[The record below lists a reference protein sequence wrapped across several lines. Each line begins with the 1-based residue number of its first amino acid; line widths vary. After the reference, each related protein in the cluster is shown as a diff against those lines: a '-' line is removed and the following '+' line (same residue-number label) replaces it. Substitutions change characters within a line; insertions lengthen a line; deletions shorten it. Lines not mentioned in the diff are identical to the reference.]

1 MKTIFLLFISILT
14 VAVLPA
20 QPNFTALQLNPVYPG
35 QNSSVEFVYNQSL
48 SSLIRKEP
56 LKVAVYLIGKEIKA
70 MEPILKHYGSNYKGQ
85 VQTDSTTNAI
95 AFVFYVGE
103 EKDVNANKGYVVPV
117 YNNQKE
123 PVAGYYSAAAN
134 LWGGGMSDY
143 FLGIEAN
150 SGMALSV
157 MEEGIAKDPQL
168 KNDPEFLGNYF
179 NFLSRAKKKE
189 APKLIIS
196 ELKQLA
202 AQPNLSEKNYAL
214 IAQWCERFKEKN
226 KADSFRNLMKAAY
239 PKGNWINVDATNAL
253 VLSLRTKKPA
263 EEKKILVEEFLKQNN
278 SDDQESIKE
287 FLQQQVANAYVQE
300 KNWKGLFEYTKN
312 LTAASRASMFN
323 NVSWNMAEE
332 GIENIQEAKRMS
344 YEATSWA
351 ENEVKAP
358 AEKKPV
364 MLTSQQWEE
373 QRKRNFAMYA
383 DTYAFI
389 LYQNGEFKEGLPYA
403 KSAATYNKFADAEY
417 NERYALLAEKALP
430 ASEAQ
435 KLIEGFVKSGK
446 ASAKTKAAL
455 KNIYVKEK
463 GNDTGYAAYL
473 TSLEEEAKIARR
485 VEIAKGMINEPAPA
499 FTLKDF
505 EGNSVSLA
513 SLKGKVVVVDFWAT
527 WCGPCIASMPG
538 MKKAQDKYKGNANV
552 KFLFVDTWEKVDNKL
567 QNAKDFMTKKGYDFH
582 VLLDTEDNVVAD
594 FKVSGIPTKFIVDG
608 KGNIRFKAVGFDG
621 NDDALVDELA
631 TMIELAGK

>member
-1 MKTIFLLFISILT
+1 MKTIFLLFISILA

-35 QNSSVEFVYNQSL
+35 QNSGVEFVYNQSL

-56 LKVAVYLIGKEIKA
+56 IKVAVYLIGKEIKA
-70 MEPILKHYGSNYKGQ
+70 MEPTLKHYGSNYKGW

-95 AFVFYVGE
+95 AFVFYAGE

-117 YNNQKE
+117 YNNKKE
-123 PVAGYYSAAAN
+123 PVSGYYGAAAN

-150 SGMALSV
+150 TGVALMV
-157 MEEGIAKDPQL
+157 LEEGIAKDPQL
-168 KNDPEFLGNYF
+168 KYDPEFLGNYF

-189 APKLIIS
+189 AKHLITK
-196 ELKQLA
+196 ELQLFA
-202 AQPNLSEKNYAL
+202 AKPNLSEIDYTL
-214 IAQWCERFKEKN
+214 IAQWYDRFKEKN
-226 KADSFRNLMKAAY
+226 VADSFRNIMKTTY
-239 PKGNWINVDATNAL
+239 PKGNWVKADATNAL
-253 VLSLRTKKPA
+253 VLSLRAKKPA
-263 EEKKILVEEFLKQNN
+263 DEKKAQVEEFLKQNS
-278 SDDQESIKE
+278 SDNQESIKE

-300 KNWKGLFEYTKN
+300 KNWKGLFEYAKN

-358 AEKKPV
+358 TEKKPA
-364 MLTSQQWEE
+364 MLTGLQWED
-373 QRKRNFAMYA
+373 QRNSNFAMYA

-389 LYQNGEFKEGLPYA
+389 LYQNETYKEGLPYA

-463 GNDTGYAAYL
+463 GSDTGYAAYL
-473 TSLEEEAKIARR
+473 TNLEEEAIIARR
-485 VEIAKGMINEPAPA
+485 AEIAKGMINEPAPA
-499 FTLKDF
+499 FALKDF

-538 MKKAQDKYKGNANV
+538 MKKAQDKYKGNPNV

-582 VLLDTEDNVVAD
+582 VLLDTEDNVVSD

-621 NDDALVDELA
+621 NDDALVEELT

>member
-1 MKTIFLLFISILT
+1 MKTIFLLFISILA

-35 QNSSVEFVYNQSL
+35 QNSGVEFVYNQSL

-56 LKVAVYLIGKEIKA
+56 IKVAVYLIGKEIKA
-70 MEPILKHYGSNYKGQ
+70 MEPTLKHYGSNYKGS

-117 YNNQKE
+117 YNNKKE
-123 PVAGYYSAAAN
+123 PVRGYYGAAAN

-150 SGMALSV
+150 TGVALMV
-157 MEEGIAKDPQL
+157 LEEGIAKDPQL
-168 KNDPEFLGNYF
+168 KYDPEFLGNYF

-189 APKLIIS
+189 AKHLITK
-196 ELKQLA
+196 ELQLFA
-202 AQPNLSEKNYAL
+202 AKPNLSEIDYTL
-214 IAQWCERFKEKN
+214 IAQWYDRFKEKN
-226 KADSFRNLMKAAY
+226 VADSFRNIMKTTY
-239 PKGNWINVDATNAL
+239 PKGNWVKADATNAL
-253 VLSLRTKKPA
+253 VLSLRAKKPA
-263 EEKKILVEEFLKQNN
+263 DEKKAQVEEFLKQNS
-278 SDDQESIKE
+278 SDNQESIKE

-300 KNWKGLFEYTKN
+300 KNWKGLFEYAKN

-358 AEKKPV
+358 TEKKPA
-364 MLTSQQWEE
+364 MLTGLQWEE

-389 LYQNGEFKEGLPYA
+389 LYQNETYKEGLPYA

-463 GNDTGYAAYL
+463 GSDTGYAAYL
-473 TSLEEEAKIARR
+473 TNLEEEAKIARR
-485 VEIAKGMINEPAPA
+485 AEIAKGMINEPAPA
-499 FTLKDF
+499 FALKDF

-538 MKKAQDKYKGNANV
+538 MKKAQDKYKGNPNV

-582 VLLDTEDNVVAD
+582 VLLDTEDNVVSD

-621 NDDALVDELA
+621 NDDALVEELT

>member
-1 MKTIFLLFISILT
+1 MKTIFLLFISILA

-35 QNSSVEFVYNQSL
+35 QNSGVEFVYNQSL

-56 LKVAVYLIGKEIKA
+56 IKVAVYLIGKEIKA
-70 MEPILKHYGSNYKGQ
+70 MEPTLKHYGSNYKGS

-95 AFVFYVGE
+95 AFVFYAGE

-117 YNNQKE
+117 YNNKKE
-123 PVAGYYSAAAN
+123 PVSGYYGAAAN

-150 SGMALSV
+150 AGVALMV
-157 MEEGIAKDPQL
+157 LEEGIAKDPQL
-168 KNDPEFLGNYF
+168 KYDPEFLGNYF

-189 APKLIIS
+189 AKHLITK
-196 ELKQLA
+196 ELQLFA
-202 AQPNLSEKNYAL
+202 AKPNLSEIDYTL
-214 IAQWCERFKEKN
+214 IAQWYDRFKEKN
-226 KADSFRNLMKAAY
+226 VADSFRNIMKTTY
-239 PKGNWINVDATNAL
+239 PKGNWVKADATNAL
-253 VLSLRTKKPA
+253 VLSLRAKKPA
-263 EEKKILVEEFLKQNN
+263 DEKKAQVEEFLKQNS
-278 SDDQESIKE
+278 SDNQESIKE

-300 KNWKGLFEYTKN
+300 KNWKGLFEYAKN

-358 AEKKPV
+358 TEKKPA
-364 MLTSQQWEE
+364 MLTGLQWEE

-389 LYQNGEFKEGLPYA
+389 LYQNGTYKEGLPYA

-446 ASAKTKAAL
+446 ASVKTKDAL

-463 GNDTGYAAYL
+463 GSDTGYAAYL
-473 TSLEEEAKIARR
+473 TNLEEEAKIARR
-485 VEIAKGMINEPAPA
+485 AEIAKGMINEPAPA
-499 FTLKDF
+499 FALKDF

-538 MKKAQDKYKGNANV
+538 MKKAQDKYKGNPNV

-582 VLLDTEDNVVAD
+582 VLLDTEDNVVSD

-621 NDDALVDELA
+621 NDDALVEELT

>member
-1 MKTIFLLFISILT
+1 MKTIFLLFISILA

-35 QNSSVEFVYNQSL
+35 QNSGVEFVYNQSL

-56 LKVAVYLIGKEIKA
+56 IKVAVYLIGKEIKA
-70 MEPILKHYGSNYKGQ
+70 MEPTLKHYGSNYKGW

-95 AFVFYVGE
+95 AFVFYAGE

-117 YNNQKE
+117 YNNKKE
-123 PVAGYYSAAAN
+123 PVSGYYGAAAN

-150 SGMALSV
+150 TGVALMV
-157 MEEGIAKDPQL
+157 LEEGIAKDPQL
-168 KNDPEFLGNYF
+168 KYDPEFLGNYF

-189 APKLIIS
+189 AKHLITK
-196 ELKQLA
+196 ELQLFA
-202 AQPNLSEKNYAL
+202 AKPNLSEIDYTL
-214 IAQWCERFKEKN
+214 IAQWYDRFKEKN
-226 KADSFRNLMKAAY
+226 VADSFRNIMKTTY
-239 PKGNWINVDATNAL
+239 PKGNWVKADATNAL
-253 VLSLRTKKPA
+253 VLSLRAKKPA
-263 EEKKILVEEFLKQNN
+263 DEKKAQVEEFLKQNS
-278 SDDQESIKE
+278 SDNQESIKE

-300 KNWKGLFEYTKN
+300 KNWKGLFEYAKN

-358 AEKKPV
+358 TEKKPA
-364 MLTSQQWEE
+364 MLTGLQWEE

-389 LYQNGEFKEGLPYA
+389 LYQNGTYKEGLPYA

-446 ASAKTKAAL
+446 ASVKTKDAL

-463 GNDTGYAAYL
+463 GSDTGYAAYL
-473 TSLEEEAKIARR
+473 TNLEEEAIIARR
-485 VEIAKGMINEPAPA
+485 AEIAKGMINEPAPA
-499 FTLKDF
+499 FALKDF

-538 MKKAQDKYKGNANV
+538 MKKAQDKYKGNPNV

-582 VLLDTEDNVVAD
+582 VLLDTEDNVVSD

-608 KGNIRFKAVGFDG
+608 NGNIRFKAVGFDG
-621 NDDALVDELA
+621 NDDALVEELT

>member
-1 MKTIFLLFISILT
+1 MKTIFLLFISILA

-35 QNSSVEFVYNQSL
+35 QNSGVEFVYNQSL

-56 LKVAVYLIGKEIKA
+56 IKVAVYLIGKEIKA
-70 MEPILKHYGSNYKGQ
+70 MEPTLKHYGSNYKGS

-95 AFVFYVGE
+95 AFVFYAGE

-117 YNNQKE
+117 YNNKKE
-123 PVAGYYSAAAN
+123 PVSGYYGAAAN

-150 SGMALSV
+150 TGVALMV
-157 MEEGIAKDPQL
+157 LEEGIAKDPQL
-168 KNDPEFLGNYF
+168 KYDPEFLGNYF

-189 APKLIIS
+189 AKHLITK
-196 ELKQLA
+196 ELQLFA
-202 AQPNLSEKNYAL
+202 AKPNLSEIDYTL
-214 IAQWCERFKEKN
+214 IAQWYDRFKEKN
-226 KADSFRNLMKAAY
+226 VADSFRNIMKTTY
-239 PKGNWINVDATNAL
+239 PKGNWVKADATNAL
-253 VLSLRTKKPA
+253 VLSLRAKKPA
-263 EEKKILVEEFLKQNN
+263 DEKKAQVEEFLKQNS
-278 SDDQESIKE
+278 SDNQESIKE

-300 KNWKGLFEYTKN
+300 KNWKGLFEYAKN

-358 AEKKPV
+358 TEKKPA
-364 MLTSQQWEE
+364 MLTGLQWEE

-389 LYQNGEFKEGLPYA
+389 LYQNGTYKEGLPYA

-446 ASAKTKAAL
+446 ASVKTKDAL

-463 GNDTGYAAYL
+463 GSDTGYAAYL
-473 TSLEEEAKIARR
+473 TNLEEEAKIARR
-485 VEIAKGMINEPAPA
+485 AEIAKGMINEPAPA
-499 FTLKDF
+499 FALKDF

-538 MKKAQDKYKGNANV
+538 MKKAQDKYKGNPNV

-582 VLLDTEDNVVAD
+582 VLLDTEDNVVSD

-608 KGNIRFKAVGFDG
+608 NGNIRFKAVGFDG
-621 NDDALVDELA
+621 NDDALVEELT

>member
-1 MKTIFLLFISILT
+1 MKTIFLLFISILA

-35 QNSSVEFVYNQSL
+35 QNSGVEFVYNQSL

-56 LKVAVYLIGKEIKA
+56 IKVAVYLIGKEIKA
-70 MEPILKHYGSNYKGQ
+70 MEPTLKHYGSNYKGW

-95 AFVFYVGE
+95 AFVFYAGE

-117 YNNQKE
+117 YNNKKE
-123 PVAGYYSAAAN
+123 PVSGYYGAAAN

-150 SGMALSV
+150 TGVALMV
-157 MEEGIAKDPQL
+157 LEEGIAKDPQL
-168 KNDPEFLGNYF
+168 KYDPEFLGNYF

-189 APKLIIS
+189 AKHLITK
-196 ELKQLA
+196 ELQLFA
-202 AQPNLSEKNYAL
+202 AKPNLSEIDYTL
-214 IAQWCERFKEKN
+214 IAQWYDRFKEKN
-226 KADSFRNLMKAAY
+226 VADSFRNIMKTTY
-239 PKGNWINVDATNAL
+239 PKGNWVKADATNAL
-253 VLSLRTKKPA
+253 VLSLRAKKPA
-263 EEKKILVEEFLKQNN
+263 DEKKAQVEEFLKQNS
-278 SDDQESIKE
+278 SDNQESIKE

-300 KNWKGLFEYTKN
+300 KNWKGLFEYAKN

-358 AEKKPV
+358 TEKKPA
-364 MLTSQQWEE
+364 MLTGLQWEE

-389 LYQNGEFKEGLPYA
+389 LYQNGTYKEGLPYA

-463 GNDTGYAAYL
+463 GSDTGYAAYL
-473 TSLEEEAKIARR
+473 TNLEEEAIIARR
-485 VEIAKGMINEPAPA
+485 AEIAKGMINEPAPA
-499 FTLKDF
+499 FALKDF

-538 MKKAQDKYKGNANV
+538 MKKAQDKYKGNPNV

-582 VLLDTEDNVVAD
+582 VLLDTEDNVVSD

-621 NDDALVDELA
+621 NDDALVEELT

>member
-1 MKTIFLLFISILT
+1 
-14 VAVLPA
+14 
-20 QPNFTALQLNPVYPG
+20 LQLNPVYPG
-35 QNSSVEFVYNQSL
+35 QNSGVEFVYNQSL

-56 LKVAVYLIGKEIKA
+56 IKVAVYLIGKEIKA
-70 MEPILKHYGSNYKGQ
+70 MEPTLKHYGSNYKGW

-95 AFVFYVGE
+95 AFVFYAGE

-117 YNNQKE
+117 YNNKKE
-123 PVAGYYSAAAN
+123 PVSGYYGAAAN

-150 SGMALSV
+150 TGVALMV
-157 MEEGIAKDPQL
+157 LEEGIAKDPQL
-168 KNDPEFLGNYF
+168 KYDPEFLGNYF

-189 APKLIIS
+189 AKHLITK
-196 ELKQLA
+196 ELQLFA
-202 AQPNLSEKNYAL
+202 AKPNLSEIDYTL
-214 IAQWCERFKEKN
+214 IAQWYDRFKEKN
-226 KADSFRNLMKAAY
+226 VADSFRNIMKTTY
-239 PKGNWINVDATNAL
+239 PKGNWVKADATNAL
-253 VLSLRTKKPA
+253 VLSLRAKKPA
-263 EEKKILVEEFLKQNN
+263 DEKKAQVEEFLKQNS
-278 SDDQESIKE
+278 SDNQESIKE

-300 KNWKGLFEYTKN
+300 KNWKGLFEYAKN

-358 AEKKPV
+358 TEKKPA
-364 MLTSQQWEE
+364 MLTGLQWEE

-389 LYQNGEFKEGLPYA
+389 LYQNETYKEGLPYA

-463 GNDTGYAAYL
+463 GSDTGYAAYL
-473 TSLEEEAKIARR
+473 TNLEEEAIIARR
-485 VEIAKGMINEPAPA
+485 AEIAKGMINEPAPA
-499 FTLKDF
+499 FALKDF

-538 MKKAQDKYKGNANV
+538 MKKAQDKYKGNPNV

-582 VLLDTEDNVVAD
+582 VLLDTEDNVVSD

-621 NDDALVDELA
+621 NDDALVEELT

>member
-1 MKTIFLLFISILT
+1 MKTIFLLFISILA

-35 QNSSVEFVYNQSL
+35 QNSGVEFVYNQSL

-56 LKVAVYLIGKEIKA
+56 IKVAVYLIGKEIKA
-70 MEPILKHYGSNYKGQ
+70 MEPTLKHYGSNYKGS

-117 YNNQKE
+117 YNNKKE
-123 PVAGYYSAAAN
+123 PVSGYYGAAAN

-150 SGMALSV
+150 TGVALMV
-157 MEEGIAKDPQL
+157 LEEGIAKDPQL
-168 KNDPEFLGNYF
+168 KYDPEFLGNYF

-189 APKLIIS
+189 AKHLITK
-196 ELKQLA
+196 ELQLFA
-202 AQPNLSEKNYAL
+202 AKPNLSEIDYTL
-214 IAQWCERFKEKN
+214 IAQWYDRFKEKN
-226 KADSFRNLMKAAY
+226 VADSFRNIMKTTY
-239 PKGNWINVDATNAL
+239 PKGNWVKADATNAL
-253 VLSLRTKKPA
+253 VLSLRAKKPA
-263 EEKKILVEEFLKQNN
+263 DEKKAQVEEFLKQNS
-278 SDDQESIKE
+278 SDNQESIKE

-300 KNWKGLFEYTKN
+300 KNWKGLFEYAKN

-358 AEKKPV
+358 TEKKPA
-364 MLTSQQWEE
+364 MLTGLQWEE

-389 LYQNGEFKEGLPYA
+389 LYQNGTYKEGLPYA

-463 GNDTGYAAYL
+463 GSDTGYAAYL
-473 TSLEEEAKIARR
+473 TNLEEEAKIARR
-485 VEIAKGMINEPAPA
+485 AEIAKGMINEPAPA
-499 FTLKDF
+499 FALKDF

-538 MKKAQDKYKGNANV
+538 MKKAQDKYKGNPNV

-582 VLLDTEDNVVAD
+582 VLLDTEDNVVSD

-621 NDDALVDELA
+621 NDDALVEELT

>member
-1 MKTIFLLFISILT
+1 MKTIFLLFISILA

-35 QNSSVEFVYNQSL
+35 QNSGVEFVYNQSL

-56 LKVAVYLIGKEIKA
+56 IKVAVYLIGKEIKA
-70 MEPILKHYGSNYKGQ
+70 MEPTLKHYGSNYKGS

-95 AFVFYVGE
+95 AFVFYAGE

-117 YNNQKE
+117 YNNKKE
-123 PVAGYYSAAAN
+123 PVSGYYGAAAN

-150 SGMALSV
+150 TGVALMV
-157 MEEGIAKDPQL
+157 LEEGIAKDPQL
-168 KNDPEFLGNYF
+168 KYDPEFLGNYF

-189 APKLIIS
+189 AKHLITK
-196 ELKQLA
+196 ELQLFA
-202 AQPNLSEKNYAL
+202 AKPNLSEIDYTL
-214 IAQWCERFKEKN
+214 IAQWYDRFKEKN
-226 KADSFRNLMKAAY
+226 VADSFRNIMKTTY
-239 PKGNWINVDATNAL
+239 PKGNWVKADATNAL
-253 VLSLRTKKPA
+253 VLSLRAKKPA
-263 EEKKILVEEFLKQNN
+263 DKKKAQVEEFLKQNS
-278 SDDQESIKE
+278 SDNQESIKE

-300 KNWKGLFEYTKN
+300 KNWKGLFEYAKN

-358 AEKKPV
+358 TEKKPA
-364 MLTSQQWEE
+364 MLTGLQWEE

-389 LYQNGEFKEGLPYA
+389 LYQNETYKEGLPYA

-463 GNDTGYAAYL
+463 GSDTGYAAYL
-473 TSLEEEAKIARR
+473 TNLEEEAKIARR
-485 VEIAKGMINEPAPA
+485 AEIAKGMINEPAPA
-499 FTLKDF
+499 FALKDF

-538 MKKAQDKYKGNANV
+538 MKKAQDKYKGNPNV

-582 VLLDTEDNVVAD
+582 VLLDTEDNVVSD

-621 NDDALVDELA
+621 NDDALVEELT

>member
-1 MKTIFLLFISILT
+1 MKTIFLLFISILA

-35 QNSSVEFVYNQSL
+35 QNSGVEFVYNQSL

-56 LKVAVYLIGKEIKA
+56 IKVAVYLIGKEIKA
-70 MEPILKHYGSNYKGQ
+70 MEPTLKHYGSNYKGS

-117 YNNQKE
+117 YNNKKE
-123 PVAGYYSAAAN
+123 PVSGYYGAAAN

-150 SGMALSV
+150 TGVALMV
-157 MEEGIAKDPQL
+157 LEEGIAKDPQL
-168 KNDPEFLGNYF
+168 KYDPEFLGNYF

-189 APKLIIS
+189 AKHLITK
-196 ELKQLA
+196 ELQLFA
-202 AQPNLSEKNYAL
+202 AKPNLSEIDYTL
-214 IAQWCERFKEKN
+214 IAQWYDRFKEKN
-226 KADSFRNLMKAAY
+226 VADSFRNIMKTTY
-239 PKGNWINVDATNAL
+239 PKGNWVKADATNAL
-253 VLSLRTKKPA
+253 VLSLRAKKPA
-263 EEKKILVEEFLKQNN
+263 DEKKAQVEEFLKQNS
-278 SDDQESIKE
+278 SDNQESIKE

-300 KNWKGLFEYTKN
+300 KNWKGLFEYAKN

-358 AEKKPV
+358 TEKKPA
-364 MLTSQQWEE
+364 MLTGLQWEE

-389 LYQNGEFKEGLPYA
+389 LYQNETYKEGLPYA

-463 GNDTGYAAYL
+463 GSDTGYAAYL
-473 TSLEEEAKIARR
+473 TNLEEEAIIARR
-485 VEIAKGMINEPAPA
+485 AEIAKGMINEPAPA
-499 FTLKDF
+499 FALKDF

-538 MKKAQDKYKGNANV
+538 MKKAQDKYKGNPNV

-582 VLLDTEDNVVAD
+582 VLLDTEDNVVSD

-621 NDDALVDELA
+621 NDDALVEELT

>member
-1 MKTIFLLFISILT
+1 MKTIFLLFISILA

-35 QNSSVEFVYNQSL
+35 QNSGVEFVYNQSL

-56 LKVAVYLIGKEIKA
+56 IKVAVYLIGKEIKA
-70 MEPILKHYGSNYKGQ
+70 MEPTLKHYGSNYKGW

-95 AFVFYVGE
+95 AFVFYAGE

-117 YNNQKE
+117 YNNKKE
-123 PVAGYYSAAAN
+123 PVSGYYGAAAN

-150 SGMALSV
+150 AGVALMV
-157 MEEGIAKDPQL
+157 LEEGIAKDPQL
-168 KNDPEFLGNYF
+168 KYDPEFLGNYF

-189 APKLIIS
+189 AKHLITK
-196 ELKQLA
+196 ELQLFA
-202 AQPNLSEKNYAL
+202 AKPNLSEIDYTL
-214 IAQWCERFKEKN
+214 IAQWYDRFKEKN
-226 KADSFRNLMKAAY
+226 VADSFRNIMKTTY
-239 PKGNWINVDATNAL
+239 PKGNWVKADATNAL
-253 VLSLRTKKPA
+253 VLSLRAKKPA
-263 EEKKILVEEFLKQNN
+263 DEKKAQVEEFLKQNS
-278 SDDQESIKE
+278 SDNQESIKE

-300 KNWKGLFEYTKN
+300 KNWKGLFEYAKN

-358 AEKKPV
+358 TEKKPA
-364 MLTSQQWEE
+364 MLTGLQWEE

-389 LYQNGEFKEGLPYA
+389 LYQNGTYKEGLPYA

-446 ASAKTKAAL
+446 ASVKTKDAL

-463 GNDTGYAAYL
+463 GSDTGYAAYL
-473 TSLEEEAKIARR
+473 TNLEEEAKIARR
-485 VEIAKGMINEPAPA
+485 AEIAKGMINEPAPA
-499 FTLKDF
+499 FALKDF

-538 MKKAQDKYKGNANV
+538 MKKAQDKYKGNPNV

-582 VLLDTEDNVVAD
+582 VLLDTEDNVVSD

-608 KGNIRFKAVGFDG
+608 NGNIRFKAVGFDG
-621 NDDALVDELA
+621 NDDALVEELT

>member
-1 MKTIFLLFISILT
+1 MKTIFLLFISILA

-35 QNSSVEFVYNQSL
+35 QNSGVEFVYNQSL

-56 LKVAVYLIGKEIKA
+56 IKVAVYLIGKEIKA
-70 MEPILKHYGSNYKGQ
+70 MEPTLKHYGSNYKGW

-95 AFVFYVGE
+95 AFVFYAGE

-117 YNNQKE
+117 YNNKKE
-123 PVAGYYSAAAN
+123 PVSGYYGAAAN

-150 SGMALSV
+150 TGVALMV
-157 MEEGIAKDPQL
+157 LEEGIAKDPQL
-168 KNDPEFLGNYF
+168 KYDPEFLGNYF

-189 APKLIIS
+189 AKHLITK
-196 ELKQLA
+196 ELQLFA
-202 AQPNLSEKNYAL
+202 AKPNLSEIDYTL
-214 IAQWCERFKEKN
+214 IAQWYDRFKEKN
-226 KADSFRNLMKAAY
+226 VADSFRNIMKTTY
-239 PKGNWINVDATNAL
+239 PKGNWVKADATNAL
-253 VLSLRTKKPA
+253 VLSLRAKKPA
-263 EEKKILVEEFLKQNN
+263 DEKKAQVEEFLKQNS
-278 SDDQESIKE
+278 SDNQESIKE

-300 KNWKGLFEYTKN
+300 KNWKGLFEYAKN

-358 AEKKPV
+358 TEKKPA
-364 MLTSQQWEE
+364 MLTGLQWEE

-389 LYQNGEFKEGLPYA
+389 LYQNGTYKEGLPYA

-473 TSLEEEAKIARR
+473 TNLEEEAIIARR
-485 VEIAKGMINEPAPA
+485 AEIAKGMINEPAPA
-499 FTLKDF
+499 FALKDF

-538 MKKAQDKYKGNANV
+538 MKKAQDKYKGNPNV

-582 VLLDTEDNVVAD
+582 VLLDTEDNVVSD

-621 NDDALVDELA
+621 NDDALVEELT

>member
-1 MKTIFLLFISILT
+1 MKTIFLLFISILA

-35 QNSSVEFVYNQSL
+35 QNSGVEFVYNQSL

-56 LKVAVYLIGKEIKA
+56 IKVAVYLIGKEIKA
-70 MEPILKHYGSNYKGQ
+70 MEPTLKHYGSNYKGW

-95 AFVFYVGE
+95 AFVFYAGE

-117 YNNQKE
+117 YNNKKE
-123 PVAGYYSAAAN
+123 PVSGYYGAAAN

-150 SGMALSV
+150 AGVALMV
-157 MEEGIAKDPQL
+157 LEEGIAKDPQL
-168 KNDPEFLGNYF
+168 KYDPEFLGNYF

-189 APKLIIS
+189 AKHLITK
-196 ELKQLA
+196 ELQLFA
-202 AQPNLSEKNYAL
+202 AKPNLSEIDYTL
-214 IAQWCERFKEKN
+214 IAQWYDRFKEKN
-226 KADSFRNLMKAAY
+226 VADSFRNIMKTTY
-239 PKGNWINVDATNAL
+239 PKGNWVKADATNAL
-253 VLSLRTKKPA
+253 VLSLRAKKPA
-263 EEKKILVEEFLKQNN
+263 DEKKAQVEEFLKQNS
-278 SDDQESIKE
+278 SDNQESIKE

-300 KNWKGLFEYTKN
+300 KNWKGLFEYAKN

-358 AEKKPV
+358 TEKKPA
-364 MLTSQQWEE
+364 MLTGLQWEE

-389 LYQNGEFKEGLPYA
+389 LYQNETYKEGLPYA

-463 GNDTGYAAYL
+463 GSDTGYAAYL
-473 TSLEEEAKIARR
+473 TNLEEEAKIARR
-485 VEIAKGMINEPAPA
+485 AEIAKGMINEPAPA
-499 FTLKDF
+499 FALKDF

-538 MKKAQDKYKGNANV
+538 MKKAQDKYKGNPNV

-582 VLLDTEDNVVAD
+582 VLLDTEDNVVSD

-621 NDDALVDELA
+621 NDDALVEELT

>member
-1 MKTIFLLFISILT
+1 MKTIFLLFISILA

-35 QNSSVEFVYNQSL
+35 QNSGVEFVYNQSL

-56 LKVAVYLIGKEIKA
+56 IKVAVYLIGKEIKA
-70 MEPILKHYGSNYKGQ
+70 MEPTLKHYGSNYKGW

-95 AFVFYVGE
+95 AFVFYAGE

-117 YNNQKE
+117 YNNKKE
-123 PVAGYYSAAAN
+123 PVSGYYGAAAN

-150 SGMALSV
+150 AGVALMV
-157 MEEGIAKDPQL
+157 LEEGIAKDPQL
-168 KNDPEFLGNYF
+168 KYDPEFLGNYF

-189 APKLIIS
+189 AKHLITK
-196 ELKQLA
+196 ELQLFA
-202 AQPNLSEKNYAL
+202 AKPNLSEIDYTL
-214 IAQWCERFKEKN
+214 IAQWYDRFKEKN
-226 KADSFRNLMKAAY
+226 VADSFRNIMKTTY
-239 PKGNWINVDATNAL
+239 PKGNWVKADATNAL
-253 VLSLRTKKPA
+253 VLSLRAKKPA
-263 EEKKILVEEFLKQNN
+263 DEKKAQVEEFLKQNS
-278 SDDQESIKE
+278 SDNQESIKE

-300 KNWKGLFEYTKN
+300 KNWKGLFEYAKN

-358 AEKKPV
+358 TEKKPA
-364 MLTSQQWEE
+364 MLTGLQWEE

-389 LYQNGEFKEGLPYA
+389 LYQNGTYKEGLPYA

-463 GNDTGYAAYL
+463 GSDTGYAAYL
-473 TSLEEEAKIARR
+473 TNLEEEAKIARR
-485 VEIAKGMINEPAPA
+485 AEIAKGMINEPAPA
-499 FTLKDF
+499 FALKDF

-538 MKKAQDKYKGNANV
+538 MKKAQDKYKGNPNV

-582 VLLDTEDNVVAD
+582 VLLDTEDNVVSD

-608 KGNIRFKAVGFDG
+608 NGNIRFKAVGFDG
-621 NDDALVDELA
+621 NDDALVEELT

>member
-1 MKTIFLLFISILT
+1 MKTIFLLFISILA

-35 QNSSVEFVYNQSL
+35 QNSGVEFVYNQSL

-56 LKVAVYLIGKEIKA
+56 IKVAVYLIGKEIKA
-70 MEPILKHYGSNYKGQ
+70 MEPTLKHYGSNYKGW

-95 AFVFYVGE
+95 AFVFYAGE

-117 YNNQKE
+117 YNNKKE
-123 PVAGYYSAAAN
+123 PVSGYYGAAAN

-150 SGMALSV
+150 TGVALMV
-157 MEEGIAKDPQL
+157 LEEGIAKDPQL
-168 KNDPEFLGNYF
+168 KYDPEFLGNYF

-189 APKLIIS
+189 AKHLITK
-196 ELKQLA
+196 ELQLFA
-202 AQPNLSEKNYAL
+202 AKPNLSEIDYTL
-214 IAQWCERFKEKN
+214 IAQWYDRFKEKN
-226 KADSFRNLMKAAY
+226 VADSFRNIMKTTY
-239 PKGNWINVDATNAL
+239 PKGNWVKADATNAL
-253 VLSLRTKKPA
+253 VLSLRAKKPA
-263 EEKKILVEEFLKQNN
+263 DEKKAQVEEFLKQNS
-278 SDDQESIKE
+278 SDNQESIKE

-300 KNWKGLFEYTKN
+300 KNWKGLFEYAKN

-358 AEKKPV
+358 TEKKPA
-364 MLTSQQWEE
+364 MLTGLQWEE

-389 LYQNGEFKEGLPYA
+389 LYQNETYKEGLPYA

-463 GNDTGYAAYL
+463 GSDTGYAAYL
-473 TSLEEEAKIARR
+473 TNLEEEAIIARR
-485 VEIAKGMINEPAPA
+485 AEIAKGMINEPAPA
-499 FTLKDF
+499 FALKDF

-538 MKKAQDKYKGNANV
+538 MKKAQDKYKGNPNV

-582 VLLDTEDNVVAD
+582 VLLDTEDNVVSD

-621 NDDALVDELA
+621 NDDALVEELT

>member
-1 MKTIFLLFISILT
+1 MKTIFLLFISILA

-35 QNSSVEFVYNQSL
+35 QNSGVEFVYNQSL

-56 LKVAVYLIGKEIKA
+56 IKVAVYLIGKEIKA
-70 MEPILKHYGSNYKGQ
+70 MEPTLKHYGSNYKGS

-95 AFVFYVGE
+95 AFVFYAGE

-117 YNNQKE
+117 YNNKKE
-123 PVAGYYSAAAN
+123 PVSGYYGAAAN

-150 SGMALSV
+150 AGVALMV
-157 MEEGIAKDPQL
+157 LEEGIAKDPQL
-168 KNDPEFLGNYF
+168 KYDPEFLGNYF

-189 APKLIIS
+189 AKHLITK
-196 ELKQLA
+196 ELQLFA
-202 AQPNLSEKNYAL
+202 AKPNLSEIDYTL
-214 IAQWCERFKEKN
+214 IAQWYDRFKEKN
-226 KADSFRNLMKAAY
+226 VADSFRNIMKTTY
-239 PKGNWINVDATNAL
+239 PKGNWVKADATNAL
-253 VLSLRTKKPA
+253 VLSLRAKKPA
-263 EEKKILVEEFLKQNN
+263 DEKKAQVEEFLKQNS
-278 SDDQESIKE
+278 SDNQESIKE

-300 KNWKGLFEYTKN
+300 KNWKGLFEYAKN

-358 AEKKPV
+358 TEKKPA
-364 MLTSQQWEE
+364 MLTGLQWEE

-389 LYQNGEFKEGLPYA
+389 LYQNETYKEGLPYA

-463 GNDTGYAAYL
+463 GSDTGYAAYL
-473 TSLEEEAKIARR
+473 TNLEEEAKIARR
-485 VEIAKGMINEPAPA
+485 AEIAKGMINEPAPA
-499 FTLKDF
+499 FALKDF

-538 MKKAQDKYKGNANV
+538 MKKAQDKYKGNPNV

-582 VLLDTEDNVVAD
+582 VLLDTEDNVVSD

-621 NDDALVDELA
+621 NDDALVEELT

>member
-1 MKTIFLLFISILT
+1 MKTIFLLFISILA

-35 QNSSVEFVYNQSL
+35 QNSGVEFVYNQSL

-56 LKVAVYLIGKEIKA
+56 IKVAVYLIGKEIKA
-70 MEPILKHYGSNYKGQ
+70 MEPTLKHYGSNYKGS

-95 AFVFYVGE
+95 AFVFYAGE

-117 YNNQKE
+117 YNNKKE
-123 PVAGYYSAAAN
+123 PVSGYYGAAAN

-150 SGMALSV
+150 AGVALMV
-157 MEEGIAKDPQL
+157 LEEGIAKDPQL
-168 KNDPEFLGNYF
+168 KYDPEFLGNYF

-189 APKLIIS
+189 AKHLITK
-196 ELKQLA
+196 ELQLFA
-202 AQPNLSEKNYAL
+202 AKPNLSEIDYTL
-214 IAQWCERFKEKN
+214 IAQWYDRFKEKN
-226 KADSFRNLMKAAY
+226 VADSFRNIMKTTY
-239 PKGNWINVDATNAL
+239 PKGNWVKADATNAL
-253 VLSLRTKKPA
+253 VLSLRAKKPA
-263 EEKKILVEEFLKQNN
+263 DEKKAQVEEFLKQNS
-278 SDDQESIKE
+278 SDNQESIKE

-300 KNWKGLFEYTKN
+300 KNWKGLFEYAKN

-358 AEKKPV
+358 TEKKPA
-364 MLTSQQWEE
+364 MLTGLQWEE

-389 LYQNGEFKEGLPYA
+389 LYQNETYKEGLPYA

-463 GNDTGYAAYL
+463 GSDTGYAAYL
-473 TSLEEEAKIARR
+473 TNLEEEAIIARR
-485 VEIAKGMINEPAPA
+485 AEIAKGMINEPAPA
-499 FTLKDF
+499 FALKDF

-538 MKKAQDKYKGNANV
+538 MKKAQDKYKGNPNV

-582 VLLDTEDNVVAD
+582 VLLDTEDNVVSD

-608 KGNIRFKAVGFDG
+608 NGNIRFKAVGFDG
-621 NDDALVDELA
+621 NDDALVEELT

>member
-1 MKTIFLLFISILT
+1 MKTIFLLFISILA

-35 QNSSVEFVYNQSL
+35 QNSGVEFVYNQSL

-56 LKVAVYLIGKEIKA
+56 IKVAVYLIGKEIKA
-70 MEPILKHYGSNYKGQ
+70 MEPTLKHYGSNYKGS

-95 AFVFYVGE
+95 AFVFYAGE

-117 YNNQKE
+117 YNNKKE
-123 PVAGYYSAAAN
+123 PVSGYYGAAAN

-150 SGMALSV
+150 TGVALMV
-157 MEEGIAKDPQL
+157 LEEGIAKDPQL
-168 KNDPEFLGNYF
+168 KYDPEFLGNYF

-189 APKLIIS
+189 AKHLITK
-196 ELKQLA
+196 ELQLFA
-202 AQPNLSEKNYAL
+202 AKPNLSEIDYTL
-214 IAQWCERFKEKN
+214 IAQWYDRFKEKN
-226 KADSFRNLMKAAY
+226 VADSFRNIMKTTY
-239 PKGNWINVDATNAL
+239 PKGNWVKADATNAL
-253 VLSLRTKKPA
+253 VLSLRAKKPA
-263 EEKKILVEEFLKQNN
+263 DEKKAQVEEFLKQNS
-278 SDDQESIKE
+278 SDNQESIKE

-300 KNWKGLFEYTKN
+300 KNWKGLFEYAKN

-358 AEKKPV
+358 TEKKPA
-364 MLTSQQWEE
+364 MLTGLQWEE

-389 LYQNGEFKEGLPYA
+389 LYQNETYKEGLPYA

-463 GNDTGYAAYL
+463 GSDTGYAAYL
-473 TSLEEEAKIARR
+473 TNLEEEAIIARR
-485 VEIAKGMINEPAPA
+485 AEIAKGMINEPAPA
-499 FTLKDF
+499 FDLKDF
-505 EGNSVSLA
+505 EGNSVRLA

-538 MKKAQDKYKGNANV
+538 MKKAQDKYKGNPNV

-582 VLLDTEDNVVAD
+582 VLLDTEDNVVSD

-621 NDDALVDELA
+621 NDDALVEELT

>member
-1 MKTIFLLFISILT
+1 MKTIFLLFISILA

-35 QNSSVEFVYNQSL
+35 QNSGVEFVYNQSL

-56 LKVAVYLIGKEIKA
+56 IKVAVYLIGKEIKA
-70 MEPILKHYGSNYKGQ
+70 MEPTLKHYGSNYKGW

-95 AFVFYVGE
+95 AFVFYAGE
-103 EKDVNANKGYVVPV
+103 EKNVNANKGYVVPV
-117 YNNQKE
+117 YNNKKE
-123 PVAGYYSAAAN
+123 PVSGYYGAAAN

-150 SGMALSV
+150 TGVALMV
-157 MEEGIAKDPQL
+157 LEEGIAKDPQL
-168 KNDPEFLGNYF
+168 KYDPEFLGNYF

-189 APKLIIS
+189 AKHLITK
-196 ELKQLA
+196 ELQLFA
-202 AQPNLSEKNYAL
+202 AKPNLSEIDYTL
-214 IAQWCERFKEKN
+214 IAQWYDRFKEKN
-226 KADSFRNLMKAAY
+226 VADSFRNIMKTTY
-239 PKGNWINVDATNAL
+239 PKGNWVKADATNAL
-253 VLSLRTKKPA
+253 VLSLRAKKPA
-263 EEKKILVEEFLKQNN
+263 DEKKAQVEEFLKQNS
-278 SDDQESIKE
+278 SDNQESIKE

-300 KNWKGLFEYTKN
+300 KNWKGLFEYAKN

-358 AEKKPV
+358 TEKKPA
-364 MLTSQQWEE
+364 MLTGLQWEE

-389 LYQNGEFKEGLPYA
+389 LYQNETYKEGLPYA

-463 GNDTGYAAYL
+463 GSDTGYAAYL
-473 TSLEEEAKIARR
+473 TNLEEEAIIARR
-485 VEIAKGMINEPAPA
+485 AEIAKGMINEPAPA
-499 FTLKDF
+499 FALKDF

-538 MKKAQDKYKGNANV
+538 MKKAQDKYKGNPNV

-582 VLLDTEDNVVAD
+582 VLLDTEDNVVSD

-621 NDDALVDELA
+621 NDDALVEELT

>member
-1 MKTIFLLFISILT
+1 MKTIFLLFISILA

-35 QNSSVEFVYNQSL
+35 QNSGVEFVYNQSL

-56 LKVAVYLIGKEIKA
+56 IKVAVYLIGKEIKA
-70 MEPILKHYGSNYKGQ
+70 MEPTLKHYGSNYKGW

-95 AFVFYVGE
+95 AFVFYAGE

-117 YNNQKE
+117 YNNKKE
-123 PVAGYYSAAAN
+123 PVRGYYGAAAN

-150 SGMALSV
+150 TGVALMV
-157 MEEGIAKDPQL
+157 LEEGIAKDPQL
-168 KNDPEFLGNYF
+168 KYDPEFLGNYF

-189 APKLIIS
+189 AKHLITK
-196 ELKQLA
+196 ELQLFA
-202 AQPNLSEKNYAL
+202 AKPNLSEIDYTL
-214 IAQWCERFKEKN
+214 IAQWYDRFKEKN
-226 KADSFRNLMKAAY
+226 VADSFRNIMKTTY
-239 PKGNWINVDATNAL
+239 PKGNWVKADATNAL
-253 VLSLRTKKPA
+253 VLSLRAKKPA
-263 EEKKILVEEFLKQNN
+263 DEKKAQVEEFLKQNS
-278 SDDQESIKE
+278 SDNQESIKE

-300 KNWKGLFEYTKN
+300 KNWKGLFEYAKN

-358 AEKKPV
+358 TEKKPA
-364 MLTSQQWEE
+364 MLTGLQWEE

-389 LYQNGEFKEGLPYA
+389 LYQNETYKEGLPYA

-463 GNDTGYAAYL
+463 GSDTGYAAYL
-473 TSLEEEAKIARR
+473 TNLEEEAIIARR
-485 VEIAKGMINEPAPA
+485 AEIAKGMINEPAPA
-499 FTLKDF
+499 FALKDF

-538 MKKAQDKYKGNANV
+538 MKKAQDKYKGNPNV

-582 VLLDTEDNVVAD
+582 VLLDTEDNVVSD

-621 NDDALVDELA
+621 NDDALVEELT

>member
-1 MKTIFLLFISILT
+1 MKTIFLLFISILA

-35 QNSSVEFVYNQSL
+35 QNSGVEFVYNQSL

-56 LKVAVYLIGKEIKA
+56 IKVAVYLIGKEIKA
-70 MEPILKHYGSNYKGQ
+70 MEPTLKHYGSNYKGW

-117 YNNQKE
+117 YNNKKE
-123 PVAGYYSAAAN
+123 PVSGYYGAAAN

-150 SGMALSV
+150 TGVALMV
-157 MEEGIAKDPQL
+157 LEEGIAKDPQL
-168 KNDPEFLGNYF
+168 KYDPEFLGNYF

-189 APKLIIS
+189 AKHLITK
-196 ELKQLA
+196 ELQLFA
-202 AQPNLSEKNYAL
+202 AKPNLSEIDYTL
-214 IAQWCERFKEKN
+214 IAQWYDRFKEKN
-226 KADSFRNLMKAAY
+226 VADSFRNIMKTTY
-239 PKGNWINVDATNAL
+239 PKGNWVKADATNAL
-253 VLSLRTKKPA
+253 VLSLRAKKPA
-263 EEKKILVEEFLKQNN
+263 DEKKAQVEEFLKQNS
-278 SDDQESIKE
+278 SDNQESIKE
-287 FLQQQVANAYVQE
+287 FLQQQVANAYLQE
-300 KNWKGLFEYTKN
+300 KNWKGLFEYAKN

-358 AEKKPV
+358 TEKKPA
-364 MLTSQQWEE
+364 MLTGLQWEE

-389 LYQNGEFKEGLPYA
+389 LYQNGTYKEGLPYA

-463 GNDTGYAAYL
+463 GSDTGYAAYL
-473 TSLEEEAKIARR
+473 TNLEEEAIIARR
-485 VEIAKGMINEPAPA
+485 AEIAKGMINEPAPA
-499 FTLKDF
+499 FALKDF

-538 MKKAQDKYKGNANV
+538 MKKAQDKYKGNPNV

-582 VLLDTEDNVVAD
+582 VLLDTEDNVVSD

-621 NDDALVDELA
+621 NDDALVEELT

>member
-1 MKTIFLLFISILT
+1 MKTIFLLFISILA

-20 QPNFTALQLNPVYPG
+20 QPNFTSLQLNPVYPG
-35 QNSSVEFVYNQSL
+35 QNSGVEFVYNQSL

-56 LKVAVYLIGKEIKA
+56 IKVAVYLIGKEIKA
-70 MEPILKHYGSNYKGQ
+70 MEPTLKHYGSNYKGW

-95 AFVFYVGE
+95 AFVFYAGE

-117 YNNQKE
+117 YNNKKE
-123 PVAGYYSAAAN
+123 PVSGYYGAAAN

-150 SGMALSV
+150 AGVALMV
-157 MEEGIAKDPQL
+157 LEEGIAKDPQL
-168 KNDPEFLGNYF
+168 KYDPEFLGNYF

-189 APKLIIS
+189 AKHLITK
-196 ELKQLA
+196 ELQLFA
-202 AQPNLSEKNYAL
+202 AKPNLSEIDYTL
-214 IAQWCERFKEKN
+214 IAQWYDRFKEKN
-226 KADSFRNLMKAAY
+226 VADSFRNIMKTTY
-239 PKGNWINVDATNAL
+239 PKGNWVKADATNAL
-253 VLSLRTKKPA
+253 VLSLRAKKPA
-263 EEKKILVEEFLKQNN
+263 DEKKAQVEEFLKQNS
-278 SDDQESIKE
+278 SDNQESIKE

-300 KNWKGLFEYTKN
+300 KNWKGLFEYAKN

-358 AEKKPV
+358 TEKKPA
-364 MLTSQQWEE
+364 MLTGLQWEE

-389 LYQNGEFKEGLPYA
+389 LYQNETYKEGLPYA

-463 GNDTGYAAYL
+463 GSDTGYAAYL
-473 TSLEEEAKIARR
+473 TNLEEEAIIARR
-485 VEIAKGMINEPAPA
+485 AEIAKGMINEPAPA
-499 FTLKDF
+499 FALKDF

-538 MKKAQDKYKGNANV
+538 MKKAQDKYKGNPNV

-582 VLLDTEDNVVAD
+582 VLLDTEDNVVSD

-608 KGNIRFKAVGFDG
+608 KGNI
-621 NDDALVDELA
+621 
-631 TMIELAGK
+631 

>member
-1 MKTIFLLFISILT
+1 MKTIFLLFISILA

-35 QNSSVEFVYNQSL
+35 QNSGVEFVYNQSL

-56 LKVAVYLIGKEIKA
+56 IKVAVYLIGKEIKA
-70 MEPILKHYGSNYKGQ
+70 MEPTLKHYGSNYKGW

-95 AFVFYVGE
+95 AFVFYAGE

-117 YNNQKE
+117 YNNKKE
-123 PVAGYYSAAAN
+123 PVSGYYGAAAN

-150 SGMALSV
+150 TGVALMV
-157 MEEGIAKDPQL
+157 LEEGIAKDPQL
-168 KNDPEFLGNYF
+168 KYDPEFLGNYF

-189 APKLIIS
+189 AKHLITK
-196 ELKQLA
+196 ELQLFA
-202 AQPNLSEKNYAL
+202 AKPNLSEIDYTL
-214 IAQWCERFKEKN
+214 IAQWYDRFKEKN
-226 KADSFRNLMKAAY
+226 VADSFRNIMKTTY
-239 PKGNWINVDATNAL
+239 PKGNWVKADATNAL
-253 VLSLRTKKPA
+253 VLSLRAKKPA
-263 EEKKILVEEFLKQNN
+263 DEKKAQVEEFLKQNS
-278 SDDQESIKE
+278 SDNQESIKE

-300 KNWKGLFEYTKN
+300 KNWKGLFEYAKN

-358 AEKKPV
+358 TEKKPA
-364 MLTSQQWEE
+364 MLTGLQWEE

-389 LYQNGEFKEGLPYA
+389 LYQNETYKEGLPYA

-463 GNDTGYAAYL
+463 GSDTGYAAYL
-473 TSLEEEAKIARR
+473 TNLEEEAIIARR
-485 VEIAKGMINEPAPA
+485 AEIAKGMINEPAPA
-499 FTLKDF
+499 FALKDF

-527 WCGPCIASMPG
+527 WCGPCIASMPD
-538 MKKAQDKYKGNANV
+538 MKKAQNKYKGNPNV

-582 VLLDTEDNVVAD
+582 VLLDTEDNVVSD

-621 NDDALVDELA
+621 NDDALVEELT

>member
-1 MKTIFLLFISILT
+1 MKTIFLLFISILA

-35 QNSSVEFVYNQSL
+35 QNSGVEFVYNQSL

-56 LKVAVYLIGKEIKA
+56 IKVAVYLIGKEIKA
-70 MEPILKHYGSNYKGQ
+70 MEPTLKHYGSNYKGS

-95 AFVFYVGE
+95 AFVFYAGE

-117 YNNQKE
+117 YNNKKE
-123 PVAGYYSAAAN
+123 PVSGYYGAAAN

-150 SGMALSV
+150 TGVALMV
-157 MEEGIAKDPQL
+157 LEEGIAKDPQL
-168 KNDPEFLGNYF
+168 KYDPEFLGNYF

-189 APKLIIS
+189 AKHLITK
-196 ELKQLA
+196 ELQLFA
-202 AQPNLSEKNYAL
+202 AKPNLSEIDYTL
-214 IAQWCERFKEKN
+214 IAQWYDRFKEKN
-226 KADSFRNLMKAAY
+226 VADSFRNIMKTTY
-239 PKGNWINVDATNAL
+239 PKGNWVKADATNAL
-253 VLSLRTKKPA
+253 VLSLRAKKPA
-263 EEKKILVEEFLKQNN
+263 DEKKAQVEEFLKQNS
-278 SDDQESIKE
+278 SDNQESIKE

-300 KNWKGLFEYTKN
+300 KNWKGLFEYAKN

-358 AEKKPV
+358 TEKKPA
-364 MLTSQQWEE
+364 MLTGLQWEE

-389 LYQNGEFKEGLPYA
+389 LYQNETYKEGLPYA

-446 ASAKTKAAL
+446 ASVKTKDAL

-463 GNDTGYAAYL
+463 GSDTGYAAYL
-473 TSLEEEAKIARR
+473 TNLEEEAIIARR
-485 VEIAKGMINEPAPA
+485 AEIAKGMINEPAPA
-499 FTLKDF
+499 FALKDF

-538 MKKAQDKYKGNANV
+538 MKKAQDKYKGNPNV

-582 VLLDTEDNVVAD
+582 VLLDTEDNVVSD

-621 NDDALVDELA
+621 NDDALVEELT

>member
-1 MKTIFLLFISILT
+1 MKTIFLLFISILA

-35 QNSSVEFVYNQSL
+35 QNSGVEFVYNQSL

-56 LKVAVYLIGKEIKA
+56 IKVAVYLIGKEIKA
-70 MEPILKHYGSNYKGQ
+70 MEPTLKHYGSNYKGW

-95 AFVFYVGE
+95 AFVFYAGE

-117 YNNQKE
+117 YNNKKE
-123 PVAGYYSAAAN
+123 PVSGYYGAAAN

-150 SGMALSV
+150 TGVALMV
-157 MEEGIAKDPQL
+157 LEEGIAKDPQL
-168 KNDPEFLGNYF
+168 KYDPEFLGNYF

-189 APKLIIS
+189 AKHLITK
-196 ELKQLA
+196 ELQLFA
-202 AQPNLSEKNYAL
+202 AKPNLSEIDYTL
-214 IAQWCERFKEKN
+214 IAQWYDRFKEKN
-226 KADSFRNLMKAAY
+226 VADSFRNIMKTTY
-239 PKGNWINVDATNAL
+239 PKGNWVKADATNAL
-253 VLSLRTKKPA
+253 VLSLRAKKPA
-263 EEKKILVEEFLKQNN
+263 DEKKAQVEEFLKQNS
-278 SDDQESIKE
+278 SDNQESIKE

-300 KNWKGLFEYTKN
+300 KNWKGLFEYAKN

-358 AEKKPV
+358 TEKKPA
-364 MLTSQQWEE
+364 MLTGLQWEE

-389 LYQNGEFKEGLPYA
+389 LYQNETYKEGLPYA

-446 ASAKTKAAL
+446 ASVKTKDAL

-463 GNDTGYAAYL
+463 GSDTGYAAYL
-473 TSLEEEAKIARR
+473 TNLEEEAIIARR
-485 VEIAKGMINEPAPA
+485 AEIAKGMINEPAPA
-499 FTLKDF
+499 FALKDF

-538 MKKAQDKYKGNANV
+538 MKKAQDKYKGNPNV

-582 VLLDTEDNVVAD
+582 VLLDTEDNVVSD

-621 NDDALVDELA
+621 NDDALVEELT

>member
-1 MKTIFLLFISILT
+1 MKTIFLLFISILA

-35 QNSSVEFVYNQSL
+35 QNSGVEFVYNQSL

-56 LKVAVYLIGKEIKA
+56 IKVAVYLIGKEIKA
-70 MEPILKHYGSNYKGQ
+70 MEPTLKHYGSNYKGW

-95 AFVFYVGE
+95 AFVFYAGE

-117 YNNQKE
+117 YNNKKE
-123 PVAGYYSAAAN
+123 PVRGYYGAAAN

-150 SGMALSV
+150 TGVALMV
-157 MEEGIAKDPQL
+157 LEEGIAKDPQL
-168 KNDPEFLGNYF
+168 KYDPEFLGNYF

-189 APKLIIS
+189 AKHLITK
-196 ELKQLA
+196 ELQLFA
-202 AQPNLSEKNYAL
+202 AKPNLSEIDYTL
-214 IAQWCERFKEKN
+214 IAQWYDRFKEKN
-226 KADSFRNLMKAAY
+226 VADSFRNIMKTTY
-239 PKGNWINVDATNAL
+239 PKGNWVKADATNAL
-253 VLSLRTKKPA
+253 VLSLRAKKPA
-263 EEKKILVEEFLKQNN
+263 DEKKAQVEEFLKQNS
-278 SDDQESIKE
+278 SDNQESIKE

-300 KNWKGLFEYTKN
+300 KNWKGLFEYAKN

-358 AEKKPV
+358 TEKKPA
-364 MLTSQQWEE
+364 MLTGLQWEE

-389 LYQNGEFKEGLPYA
+389 LYQNETYKEGLPYA

-463 GNDTGYAAYL
+463 GSDTGYAAYL
-473 TSLEEEAKIARR
+473 TNLEEEAKIARR
-485 VEIAKGMINEPAPA
+485 AEIAKGMINEPAPA
-499 FTLKDF
+499 FALKDF

-538 MKKAQDKYKGNANV
+538 MKKAQDKYKGNPNV

-582 VLLDTEDNVVAD
+582 VLLDTEDNVVSD

-621 NDDALVDELA
+621 NDDALVEELT

>member
-1 MKTIFLLFISILT
+1 MKTIFLLFISILA

-35 QNSSVEFVYNQSL
+35 QNSGVEFVYNQSL

-56 LKVAVYLIGKEIKA
+56 IKVAVYLIGKEIKA
-70 MEPILKHYGSNYKGQ
+70 MEPTLKHYGSNYKGS

-95 AFVFYVGE
+95 AFVFYAGE

-117 YNNQKE
+117 YNNKKE
-123 PVAGYYSAAAN
+123 PVSGYYGAAAN

-150 SGMALSV
+150 AGVALMV
-157 MEEGIAKDPQL
+157 LEEGIAKDPQL
-168 KNDPEFLGNYF
+168 KYDPEFLGNYF

-189 APKLIIS
+189 AKHLITK
-196 ELKQLA
+196 ELQLFA
-202 AQPNLSEKNYAL
+202 AKPNLSEIDYTL
-214 IAQWCERFKEKN
+214 IAQWYDRFKEKN
-226 KADSFRNLMKAAY
+226 VADSFRNIMKTTY
-239 PKGNWINVDATNAL
+239 PKGNWVKADATNAL
-253 VLSLRTKKPA
+253 VLSLRAKKPA
-263 EEKKILVEEFLKQNN
+263 DEKKAQVEEFLKQNS
-278 SDDQESIKE
+278 SDNQESIKE

-300 KNWKGLFEYTKN
+300 KNWKGLFEYAKN

-358 AEKKPV
+358 TEKKPA
-364 MLTSQQWEE
+364 MLTGLQWEE

-389 LYQNGEFKEGLPYA
+389 LYQNGTYKEGLPYA

-463 GNDTGYAAYL
+463 GSDTGYAAYL
-473 TSLEEEAKIARR
+473 TNLEEEAKIARR
-485 VEIAKGMINEPAPA
+485 AEIAKGMINEPAPA
-499 FTLKDF
+499 FALKDF

-538 MKKAQDKYKGNANV
+538 MKKAQDKYKGNPNV

-582 VLLDTEDNVVAD
+582 VLLDTEDNVVSD

-608 KGNIRFKAVGFDG
+608 NGNIRFKAVGFDG
-621 NDDALVDELA
+621 NDDALVEELT

>member
-1 MKTIFLLFISILT
+1 MKTIFLLFISILA

-35 QNSSVEFVYNQSL
+35 QNSGVEFVYNQSL

-56 LKVAVYLIGKEIKA
+56 IKVAVYLIGKEIKA
-70 MEPILKHYGSNYKGQ
+70 MEPTLKHYGSNYKGW

-95 AFVFYVGE
+95 AFVFYAGE

-117 YNNQKE
+117 YNNKKE
-123 PVAGYYSAAAN
+123 PVSGYYGAAAN

-150 SGMALSV
+150 TGVALMV
-157 MEEGIAKDPQL
+157 LEEGIAKDPQL
-168 KNDPEFLGNYF
+168 KYDPEFLGNYF

-189 APKLIIS
+189 AKHLITK
-196 ELKQLA
+196 ELQLFA
-202 AQPNLSEKNYAL
+202 AKPNLSEIDYTL
-214 IAQWCERFKEKN
+214 IAQWYDRFKEKN
-226 KADSFRNLMKAAY
+226 VADSFRNIMKTTY
-239 PKGNWINVDATNAL
+239 PKGNWVKADATNAL
-253 VLSLRTKKPA
+253 VLSLRAKKPA
-263 EEKKILVEEFLKQNN
+263 DEKKAQVEEFLKQNS
-278 SDDQESIKE
+278 SDNQESIKE

-300 KNWKGLFEYTKN
+300 KNWKGLFEYAKN

-358 AEKKPV
+358 TEKKPA
-364 MLTSQQWEE
+364 MLTGLQWEE

-389 LYQNGEFKEGLPYA
+389 LYQNETYKEGLPYA

-446 ASAKTKAAL
+446 ASVKTKDAL

-463 GNDTGYAAYL
+463 GSDTGYAAYL
-473 TSLEEEAKIARR
+473 TNLEEEAKIARR
-485 VEIAKGMINEPAPA
+485 AEIAKGMINEPAPA
-499 FTLKDF
+499 FALKDF

-538 MKKAQDKYKGNANV
+538 MKKAQDKYKGNPNV

-582 VLLDTEDNVVAD
+582 VLLDTEDNVVSD

-621 NDDALVDELA
+621 NDDALVEELT

>member
-1 MKTIFLLFISILT
+1 MKTIFLLFISILA

-35 QNSSVEFVYNQSL
+35 QNSGVEFVYNQSL

-56 LKVAVYLIGKEIKA
+56 IKVAVYLIGKEIKA
-70 MEPILKHYGSNYKGQ
+70 MEPTLKHYGSNYKGW

-95 AFVFYVGE
+95 AFVFYAGE

-117 YNNQKE
+117 YNNKKE
-123 PVAGYYSAAAN
+123 PVSGYYGAAAN

-150 SGMALSV
+150 TGVALMV
-157 MEEGIAKDPQL
+157 LEEGIAKDPQL
-168 KNDPEFLGNYF
+168 KYDPEFLGNYF

-189 APKLIIS
+189 AKHLITK
-196 ELKQLA
+196 ELQLFA
-202 AQPNLSEKNYAL
+202 AKPNLSEIDYTL
-214 IAQWCERFKEKN
+214 IAQWYDRFKEKN
-226 KADSFRNLMKAAY
+226 VADSFRNIMKTTY
-239 PKGNWINVDATNAL
+239 PKGNWVKADATNAL
-253 VLSLRTKKPA
+253 VLSLRAKKPA
-263 EEKKILVEEFLKQNN
+263 DEKKAQVEEFLKQNS
-278 SDDQESIKE
+278 SDNQESIKE

-300 KNWKGLFEYTKN
+300 KNWKGLFEYAKN

-358 AEKKPV
+358 TEKKPA
-364 MLTSQQWEE
+364 MLTGLQWEE

-389 LYQNGEFKEGLPYA
+389 LYQNETYKEGLPYA

-463 GNDTGYAAYL
+463 GSDTGYAAYL
-473 TSLEEEAKIARR
+473 TNLEEEAIIARR
-485 VEIAKGMINEPAPA
+485 AEIAKGMINEPAPA
-499 FTLKDF
+499 FALKDF

-527 WCGPCIASMPG
+527 WCGPCIGSMPG
-538 MKKAQDKYKGNANV
+538 MKKAQDKYKGNPNV

-582 VLLDTEDNVVAD
+582 VLLDTEDNVVSD

-621 NDDALVDELA
+621 NDDALVEELT

>member
-1 MKTIFLLFISILT
+1 MKTIFLLFISILA

-35 QNSSVEFVYNQSL
+35 QNSGVEFVYNQSL

-56 LKVAVYLIGKEIKA
+56 IKVAVYLIGKEIKA
-70 MEPILKHYGSNYKGQ
+70 MEPTLKHYGSNYKGW

-95 AFVFYVGE
+95 AFVFYAGE

-117 YNNQKE
+117 YNNKKE
-123 PVAGYYSAAAN
+123 PVSGYYGAAAN

-150 SGMALSV
+150 TGVALMV
-157 MEEGIAKDPQL
+157 LEEGIAKDPQL
-168 KNDPEFLGNYF
+168 KYDPEFLGNYF

-189 APKLIIS
+189 AKHLITK
-196 ELKQLA
+196 ELQLFA
-202 AQPNLSEKNYAL
+202 AKPNLSEIDYTL
-214 IAQWCERFKEKN
+214 IAQWYDRFKEKN
-226 KADSFRNLMKAAY
+226 VADSFRNIMKTTY
-239 PKGNWINVDATNAL
+239 PKGNWVKADATNAL
-253 VLSLRTKKPA
+253 VLSLRAKKPA
-263 EEKKILVEEFLKQNN
+263 DEKKAQVEEFLKQNS
-278 SDDQESIKE
+278 SDNQESIKE

-300 KNWKGLFEYTKN
+300 KNWKGLFEYAKN

-358 AEKKPV
+358 TEKKPA
-364 MLTSQQWEE
+364 MLTGLQWEE

-389 LYQNGEFKEGLPYA
+389 LYQNETYKEGLPYA

-463 GNDTGYAAYL
+463 GSDTGYAAYL
-473 TSLEEEAKIARR
+473 TNLEEEAIIARR
-485 VEIAKGMINEPAPA
+485 AEIAKGMINEPAPA
-499 FTLKDF
+499 FALKDF

-538 MKKAQDKYKGNANV
+538 MKKAQDKYKGNPNV

-582 VLLDTEDNVVAD
+582 VLLDTEDNVVSD

-608 KGNIRFKAVGFDG
+608 NGNIRFKAVGFDG
-621 NDDALVDELA
+621 NDDALVEELT

>member
-1 MKTIFLLFISILT
+1 MKTIFLLFISILA

-35 QNSSVEFVYNQSL
+35 QNSGVEFVYNQSL

-56 LKVAVYLIGKEIKA
+56 IKVAVYLIGKEIKA
-70 MEPILKHYGSNYKGQ
+70 MEPTLKHYGSNYKGS

-117 YNNQKE
+117 YNNKKE
-123 PVAGYYSAAAN
+123 PVSGYYGAAAN

-150 SGMALSV
+150 TGVALMV
-157 MEEGIAKDPQL
+157 LEEGIAKDPQL
-168 KNDPEFLGNYF
+168 KYDPEFLGNYF

-189 APKLIIS
+189 AKHLITK
-196 ELKQLA
+196 ELQLFA
-202 AQPNLSEKNYAL
+202 AKPNLSEIDYTL
-214 IAQWCERFKEKN
+214 IAQWYDRFKEKN
-226 KADSFRNLMKAAY
+226 VADSFRNIMKTTY
-239 PKGNWINVDATNAL
+239 PKGNWVKADATNAL
-253 VLSLRTKKPA
+253 VLSLRAKKPA
-263 EEKKILVEEFLKQNN
+263 DEKKAQVEEFLKQNS
-278 SDDQESIKE
+278 SDNQESIKE

-300 KNWKGLFEYTKN
+300 KNWKGLFEYAKN

-358 AEKKPV
+358 TEKKPA
-364 MLTSQQWEE
+364 MLTGLQWEE

-389 LYQNGEFKEGLPYA
+389 LYQNGTYKEGLPYA

-463 GNDTGYAAYL
+463 GSDTGYAAYL
-473 TSLEEEAKIARR
+473 TNLEEEAIIARR
-485 VEIAKGMINEPAPA
+485 AEIAKGMINEPAPA
-499 FTLKDF
+499 FALKDF

-538 MKKAQDKYKGNANV
+538 MKKAQDKYKGNPNV

-582 VLLDTEDNVVAD
+582 VLLDTEDNVVSD

-621 NDDALVDELA
+621 NDDALVEELT

>member
-1 MKTIFLLFISILT
+1 MKTIFLLFISILA

-35 QNSSVEFVYNQSL
+35 QNSGVEFVYNQSL

-56 LKVAVYLIGKEIKA
+56 IKVAVYLIGKEIKA
-70 MEPILKHYGSNYKGQ
+70 MEPTLKHYGSNYKGW

-95 AFVFYVGE
+95 AFVFYAGE

-117 YNNQKE
+117 YNNKKE
-123 PVAGYYSAAAN
+123 PVSGYYGAAAN

-150 SGMALSV
+150 TGVALMV
-157 MEEGIAKDPQL
+157 LEEGIAKDPQL
-168 KNDPEFLGNYF
+168 KYDPEFLGNYF

-189 APKLIIS
+189 AKHLITK
-196 ELKQLA
+196 ELQLFA
-202 AQPNLSEKNYAL
+202 AKPNLSEIDYTL
-214 IAQWCERFKEKN
+214 IAQWYDRFKEKN
-226 KADSFRNLMKAAY
+226 VADSFRNIMKTTY
-239 PKGNWINVDATNAL
+239 PKGNWVKADATNAL
-253 VLSLRTKKPA
+253 VLSLRAKKPA
-263 EEKKILVEEFLKQNN
+263 DEKKAQVEEFLKQNS
-278 SDDQESIKE
+278 SDNQESIKE

-300 KNWKGLFEYTKN
+300 KNWKGLFEYAKN

-358 AEKKPV
+358 TEKKPA
-364 MLTSQQWEE
+364 MLTGLQWEE

-389 LYQNGEFKEGLPYA
+389 LYQNETYKEGLPYA

-463 GNDTGYAAYL
+463 GSDTGYAAYL
-473 TSLEEEAKIARR
+473 TNLEEEAIIARR
-485 VEIAKGMINEPAPA
+485 AEIAKGMINEPAPA
-499 FTLKDF
+499 FALKDF

-538 MKKAQDKYKGNANV
+538 MKKAQDKYKGNPNV

-582 VLLDTEDNVVAD
+582 VLLDTEDNVVSD

-608 KGNIRFKAVGFDG
+608 
-621 NDDALVDELA
+621 
-631 TMIELAGK
+631 

>member
-1 MKTIFLLFISILT
+1 MKTIFLLFISILA

-35 QNSSVEFVYNQSL
+35 QNSGVEFVYNQSL

-56 LKVAVYLIGKEIKA
+56 IKVAVYLIGKEIKA
-70 MEPILKHYGSNYKGQ
+70 MEPTLKHYGSNYKGS

-95 AFVFYVGE
+95 AFVFYAGE

-117 YNNQKE
+117 YNNKKE
-123 PVAGYYSAAAN
+123 PVSGYYGAAAN

-150 SGMALSV
+150 AGVALMV
-157 MEEGIAKDPQL
+157 LEEGIAKDPQL
-168 KNDPEFLGNYF
+168 KYDPEFLGNYF

-189 APKLIIS
+189 AKHLITK
-196 ELKQLA
+196 ELQLFA
-202 AQPNLSEKNYAL
+202 AKPNLSEIDYTL
-214 IAQWCERFKEKN
+214 IAQWYDRFKEKN
-226 KADSFRNLMKAAY
+226 VADSFRNIMKTTY
-239 PKGNWINVDATNAL
+239 PKGNWVKADATNAL
-253 VLSLRTKKPA
+253 VLSLRAKKPA
-263 EEKKILVEEFLKQNN
+263 DEKKAQVEEFLKQNS
-278 SDDQESIKE
+278 SDNQESIKE

-300 KNWKGLFEYTKN
+300 KNWKGLFEYAKN

-358 AEKKPV
+358 TEKKPA
-364 MLTSQQWEE
+364 MLTGLQWEE

-389 LYQNGEFKEGLPYA
+389 LYQNETYKEGLPYA

-446 ASAKTKAAL
+446 ASVKTKDAL

-463 GNDTGYAAYL
+463 GSDTGYAAYL
-473 TSLEEEAKIARR
+473 TNLEEEAIIARR
-485 VEIAKGMINEPAPA
+485 AEIAKGMINEPAPA
-499 FTLKDF
+499 FALKDF

-538 MKKAQDKYKGNANV
+538 MKKAQDKYKGNPNV

-582 VLLDTEDNVVAD
+582 VLLDTEDNVVSD

-608 KGNIRFKAVGFDG
+608 NGNIRFKAVGFDG
-621 NDDALVDELA
+621 NDDALVEELT

>member
-1 MKTIFLLFISILT
+1 MKTIFLLFISILA

-35 QNSSVEFVYNQSL
+35 QNSGVEFVYNQSL

-56 LKVAVYLIGKEIKA
+56 IKVAVYLIGKEIKA
-70 MEPILKHYGSNYKGQ
+70 MEPTLKHYGSNYKGS

-95 AFVFYVGE
+95 AFVFYAGE

-117 YNNQKE
+117 YNNKKE
-123 PVAGYYSAAAN
+123 PVSGYYGAAAN

-150 SGMALSV
+150 AGVALMV
-157 MEEGIAKDPQL
+157 LEEGIAKDPQL
-168 KNDPEFLGNYF
+168 KYDPEFLGNYF

-189 APKLIIS
+189 AKHLITK
-196 ELKQLA
+196 ELQLFA
-202 AQPNLSEKNYAL
+202 AKPNLSEIDYTL
-214 IAQWCERFKEKN
+214 IAQWYDRFKEKN
-226 KADSFRNLMKAAY
+226 VADSFRNIMKTTY
-239 PKGNWINVDATNAL
+239 PKGNWVKADATNAL
-253 VLSLRTKKPA
+253 VLSLRAKKPA
-263 EEKKILVEEFLKQNN
+263 DEKKAQVEEFLKQNS
-278 SDDQESIKE
+278 SDNQESIKE

-300 KNWKGLFEYTKN
+300 KNWKGLFEYAKN

-358 AEKKPV
+358 TEKKPA
-364 MLTSQQWEE
+364 MLTGLQWEE

-389 LYQNGEFKEGLPYA
+389 LYQNGTYKEGLPYA

-446 ASAKTKAAL
+446 ASVKTKDAL

-463 GNDTGYAAYL
+463 GSDTGYAAYL
-473 TSLEEEAKIARR
+473 TNLEEEAKIARR
-485 VEIAKGMINEPAPA
+485 AEIAKGMINEPAPA
-499 FTLKDF
+499 FALKDF

-538 MKKAQDKYKGNANV
+538 MKKAQDKYKGNPNV

-582 VLLDTEDNVVAD
+582 VLLDTEDNVVSD

-608 KGNIRFKAVGFDG
+608 NGNIRFKAVGFDG
-621 NDDALVDELA
+621 NDDALVEELT

>member
-1 MKTIFLLFISILT
+1 MKTIFLLFISILA

-35 QNSSVEFVYNQSL
+35 QNSGVEFVYNQSL

-56 LKVAVYLIGKEIKA
+56 IKVAVYLIGKEIKA
-70 MEPILKHYGSNYKGQ
+70 MEPTLKHYGSNYKGW

-95 AFVFYVGE
+95 AFVFYAGE

-117 YNNQKE
+117 YNNKKE
-123 PVAGYYSAAAN
+123 PVSGYYGAAAN

-150 SGMALSV
+150 TGVALMV
-157 MEEGIAKDPQL
+157 LEEGIAKDPQL
-168 KNDPEFLGNYF
+168 KYDPEFLGNYF

-189 APKLIIS
+189 AKHLITK
-196 ELKQLA
+196 ELQLFA
-202 AQPNLSEKNYAL
+202 AKPNLSEIDYTL
-214 IAQWCERFKEKN
+214 IAQWYDRFKEKN
-226 KADSFRNLMKAAY
+226 VADSFRNIMKTTY
-239 PKGNWINVDATNAL
+239 PKGNWVKADATNAL
-253 VLSLRTKKPA
+253 VLSLRAKKPA
-263 EEKKILVEEFLKQNN
+263 DEKKAQVEEFLKQNR
-278 SDDQESIKE
+278 SDNQESIKE

-300 KNWKGLFEYTKN
+300 KNWKGLFEYAKN

-358 AEKKPV
+358 TEKKPA
-364 MLTSQQWEE
+364 MLTGLQWEE

-389 LYQNGEFKEGLPYA
+389 LYQNGTYKEGLPYA

-463 GNDTGYAAYL
+463 GSDTGYAAYL
-473 TSLEEEAKIARR
+473 TNLEEEAIIARR
-485 VEIAKGMINEPAPA
+485 AEIAKGMINEPAPA
-499 FTLKDF
+499 FALKDF

-538 MKKAQDKYKGNANV
+538 MKKAQDKYKGNPNV

-582 VLLDTEDNVVAD
+582 VLLDTEDNVVSD

-608 KGNIRFKAVGFDG
+608 NGNIRFKAVGFDG
-621 NDDALVDELA
+621 NDDALVEELT

>member
-1 MKTIFLLFISILT
+1 MKTIFLLFISILA

-35 QNSSVEFVYNQSL
+35 QNSGVEFVYNQSL

-56 LKVAVYLIGKEIKA
+56 IKVAVYLIGKEIKA
-70 MEPILKHYGSNYKGQ
+70 MEPTLKHYGSNYKGS

-95 AFVFYVGE
+95 AFVFYAGE

-117 YNNQKE
+117 YNNKKE
-123 PVAGYYSAAAN
+123 PVRGYYGAAAN

-150 SGMALSV
+150 TGVALMV
-157 MEEGIAKDPQL
+157 LEEGIAKDPQL
-168 KNDPEFLGNYF
+168 KYDPEFLGNYF

-189 APKLIIS
+189 AKHLITK
-196 ELKQLA
+196 ELQLFA
-202 AQPNLSEKNYAL
+202 AKPNLSEIDYTL
-214 IAQWCERFKEKN
+214 IAQWYDRFKEKN
-226 KADSFRNLMKAAY
+226 VADSFRNIMKTTY
-239 PKGNWINVDATNAL
+239 PKGNWVKADATNAL
-253 VLSLRTKKPA
+253 VLSLRAKKPA
-263 EEKKILVEEFLKQNN
+263 DEKKAQVEEFLKQNS
-278 SDDQESIKE
+278 SDNQESIKE

-300 KNWKGLFEYTKN
+300 KNWKGLFEYAKN

-358 AEKKPV
+358 TEKKPA
-364 MLTSQQWEE
+364 MLTGLQWEE

-389 LYQNGEFKEGLPYA
+389 LYQNGTYKEGLPYA

-463 GNDTGYAAYL
+463 GSDTGYAAYL
-473 TSLEEEAKIARR
+473 TNLEEEAKIARR
-485 VEIAKGMINEPAPA
+485 AEIAKGMINEPAPA
-499 FTLKDF
+499 FALKDF

-538 MKKAQDKYKGNANV
+538 MKKAQDKYKGNPNV

-582 VLLDTEDNVVAD
+582 VLLDTEDNVVSD

-621 NDDALVDELA
+621 NDDALVEELT

>member
-1 MKTIFLLFISILT
+1 MKTIFLLFISILA

-35 QNSSVEFVYNQSL
+35 QNSGVEFVYNQSL

-56 LKVAVYLIGKEIKA
+56 IKVAVYLIGKEIKA
-70 MEPILKHYGSNYKGQ
+70 MEPTLKHYGSNYKGW

-95 AFVFYVGE
+95 AFVFYAGE

-117 YNNQKE
+117 YNNKKE
-123 PVAGYYSAAAN
+123 PVSGYYGAAAN

-150 SGMALSV
+150 TGVALMV
-157 MEEGIAKDPQL
+157 LEEGIAKDPQL
-168 KNDPEFLGNYF
+168 KYDPEFLGNYF

-189 APKLIIS
+189 AKHLITK
-196 ELKQLA
+196 ELQLFA
-202 AQPNLSEKNYAL
+202 AKPNLSEIDYTL
-214 IAQWCERFKEKN
+214 IAQWYDRFKEKN
-226 KADSFRNLMKAAY
+226 VADSFRNIMKTTY
-239 PKGNWINVDATNAL
+239 PKGNWVKADATNAL
-253 VLSLRTKKPA
+253 VLSLRAKKPA
-263 EEKKILVEEFLKQNN
+263 DEKKAQVEEFLKQNS
-278 SDDQESIKE
+278 SDNQESIKE

-300 KNWKGLFEYTKN
+300 KNWKGLFEYAKN

-358 AEKKPV
+358 TEKKPA
-364 MLTSQQWEE
+364 MLTGLQWEE

-389 LYQNGEFKEGLPYA
+389 LYQNETYKEGLPYA

-463 GNDTGYAAYL
+463 GSDTGYAAYL
-473 TSLEEEAKIARR
+473 TNLEEEAIIARR
-485 VEIAKGMINEPAPA
+485 AEIAKGMINEPAPA
-499 FTLKDF
+499 FALKDF

-538 MKKAQDKYKGNANV
+538 MKKAQDKYKGNPNV

-582 VLLDTEDNVVAD
+582 VLLDTEDNVVSD

-608 KGNIRFKAVGFDG
+608 MGNIRFKAVGFDG
-621 NDDALVDELA
+621 NDDALVEELT